1 MSQVIAIGGAEAL
14 REGCWVCG
22 AHVWDC
28 TVDGCKPGVR
38 NLDGDVIH
46 CKICN
51 SVYIVQRERVMGAG
65 AHGGR
70 S

>member
-1 MSQVIAIGGAEAL
+1 MSQVITLGGAEAL
-14 REGCWVCG
+14 HAGCLVCG
-22 AHVWDC
+22 ARVWDC

-51 SVYIVQRERVMGAG
+51 SVYIVQRARATRAG
-65 AHGGR
+65 ARGGKP
-70 S
+70 